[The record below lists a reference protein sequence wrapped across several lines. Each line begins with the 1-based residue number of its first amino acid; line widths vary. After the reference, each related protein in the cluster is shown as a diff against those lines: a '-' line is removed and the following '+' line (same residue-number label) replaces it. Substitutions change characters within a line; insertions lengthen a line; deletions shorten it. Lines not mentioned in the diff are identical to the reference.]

1 MPLIKFSQTERRRIS
16 MFFICLGVALAA
28 WLFFALSNSYVYQ
41 ARTLV
46 RFVNFPQNKAFHSLQ
61 SDTVKLQI
69 EGTGWQLLFSKLRI
83 SPQSIDI
90 DLKDLNKQ
98 TFINLSDQL
107 GYINQQFSSTQK
119 IVYIQPDTLY
129 FDFSSRAIKKV
140 PVELVGDL
148 QFQKQYGISDS
159 VTIRPAYVTITGP
172 KEDLSKIR
180 VWKTDSLNVKNV
192 SGKIS
197 KRVPFK
203 RPSMANIN
211 IYPSYAEVSVPVDE
225 FTEKTVEVSIKVANN
240 RNYRDINLLPEKV
253 KITFMTALSNY
264 SKIDRDYFEATVDLD
279 NWTERS
285 YKQLPV
291 ILTRFPGFCKLVK
304 IEPQAVDFIIQ
315 K

>member
-172 KEDLSKIR
+172 KE
-180 VWKTDSLNVKNV
+180 NVKNV
-192 SGKIS
+192 SGNIS
-197 KRVPFK
+197 KRIPFK

>member
-1 MPLIKFSQTERRRIS
+1 MPFIKFSETERRRIS
-16 MFFICLGVALAA
+16 MFFICLAFALGA

-41 ARTLV
+41 ARTVV

-69 EGTGWQLLFSKLRI
+69 EGTGWQLLFSRLRI
-83 SPQSIDI
+83 NPKSVDI
-90 DLKDLNKQ
+90 DLKGLSKQ

-119 IVYIQPDTLY
+119 IVYVQPDTLY

-140 PVELVGDL
+140 PVELVTNI
-148 QFQKQYGISDS
+148 QFLKQYGISD
-159 VTIRPAYVTITGP
+159 TTKINPAYVTVTGP

-180 VWKTDSLNVKNV
+180 VWKTDTLKAKDIAGNIS
-192 SGKIS
+192 SKI
-197 KRVPFK
+197 PLK

-211 IYPSYAEVSVPVDE
+211 IYPSYAEVKVPIDE
-225 FTEKTVEVSIKVANN
+225 FTEKSVEVTIKVRNN
-240 RNYRDINLLPEKV
+240 RNFQDIKLLPEKV
-253 KITFMTALSNY
+253 KITFMTALGNY
-264 SKIDRDYFEATVDLD
+264 SKIDRDFFEASVDLD
-279 NWTERS
+279 NWAQKS

-291 ILTRFPGFCKLVK
+291 ILTQFPDFCTLVR
-304 IEPQAVDFIIQ
+304 IEPQTIDFIIQ

>member
-16 MFFICLGVALAA
+16 MFFICLAFALGA
-28 WLFFALSNSYVYQ
+28 WLFFSLSNSYVYQ
-41 ARTLV
+41 ARTVV

-83 SPQSIDI
+83 NPQSVNI

-119 IVYIQPDTLY
+119 IVYVQPDTLY

-140 PVELVGDL
+140 PVQLVTDF
-148 QFQKQYGISDS
+148 QFVKQYGISDTTKIS
-159 VTIRPAYVTITGP
+159 PAYVTITGP
-172 KEDLSKIR
+172 KEDLSKIL
-180 VWKTDSLNVKNV
+180 VWRTDTLKARGI
-192 SGKIS
+192 SGNLSSKIQL
-197 KRVPFK
+197 K
-203 RPSMANIN
+203 RPTLANIN
-211 IYPSYAEVSVPVDE
+211 IYPSYAEVKVPIDE
-225 FTEKTVEVSIKVANN
+225 FTEKTVEVSIKVRNN
-240 RNYRDINLLPEKV
+240 RNYHDIKLLPEKV
-253 KITFMTALSNY
+253 KITFMTALGNY
-264 SKIDRDYFEATVDLD
+264 SRIDRDFFEATVDLD
-279 NWTERS
+279 NWAQRS

-291 ILTRFPGFCKLVK
+291 ILTRFPDFCTLVR
-304 IEPQAVDFIIQ
+304 IEPQAVDFIVQ

>member
-83 SPQSIDI
+83 SPQSIDV

-192 SGKIS
+192 SGNIS
-197 KRVPFK
+197 KRIPFK

>member
-1 MPLIKFSQTERRRIS
+1 
-16 MFFICLGVALAA
+16 MFFICLAFALAA

-41 ARTLV
+41 ARTV
-46 RFVNFPQNKAFHSLQ
+46 VHFVNFPQNKAFHSLQ

-83 SPQSIDI
+83 SPQSVDI

-119 IVYIQPDTLY
+119 IVYVQPDTLY

-140 PVELVGDL
+140 PVELVSDI
-148 QFQKQYGISDS
+148 QFIKQYGISDS
-159 VTIRPAYVTITGP
+159 IKINPAYVTVTGP
-172 KEDLSKIR
+172 KADLSKIR
-180 VWKTDSLNVKNV
+180 TWKTDTLTAINVGRN
-192 SGKIS
+192 IS
-197 KRVPFK
+197 SKVPLK

-211 IYPSYAEVSVPVDE
+211 IYPSYAEVKIPIDE
-225 FTEKTVEVSIKVANN
+225 FTEKTIEVSIKVRNN
-240 RNYRDINLLPEKV
+240 RNYHDIKLLPEKV
-253 KITFMTALSNY
+253 KITFMTALGNY
-264 SKIDRDYFEATVDLD
+264 SKIERDFFEATVDLD
-279 NWTERS
+279 NWAQRS

-291 ILTRFPGFCKLVK
+291 TLTRFPAFCTLVR